1 MSSERHQEREPS
13 VGTGPTSK
21 GLCNPG
27 QSAAAQVWGRM
38 RPPAILFHG
47 RTLERTGGGRTG
59 PLPRCSRDAGWAWAQ
74 HNRQAQGRRGPW
86 T

>member
-13 VGTGPTSK
+13 VCTVPSSK

-47 RTLERTGGGRTG
+47 PGLSTTGRHRAGGVLGLNRDGFLNLKSTLFQ
-59 PLPRCSRDAGWAWAQ
+59 L
-74 HNRQAQGRRGPW
+74 
-86 T
+86 